1 MPARVGHVTPWG
13 VHCGIAK
20 HLSYWLPFAASRRP
34 QFILAEYPPWW
45 HTTATEW
52 NTCPSIRCWK
62 RSQPDNLQVP
72 CKVAVEQAVRIM
84 HWQWDPSFFPWTAIQ
99 EYEPWAQAAGMKTVV
114 TAHTLH
120 DVDEFT
126 WVNKAILKIADVIA
140 AGTPG
145 LVAALTD
152 YAARFCIPL
161 KSPIR
166 LISLPVPEIS
176 PALCTLRS
184 ALCAPVILTW
194 GFIGS
199 GKGHLA
205 ILDAVRRIRQEYAP
219 GAIYRVAGR
228 AMTGEQRNTVAAL
241 FDAASDEPGLLD
253 LREGWLDDEE
263 VFSLCREASVVALNH
278 IHRHESSSG
287 TVALSVASGT
297 PVVVSDSPMF
307 SGYAETGAVKVA
319 DPGPDG
325 FVDAILDL
333 LTKPDQL
340 DRGRE
345 RMMQRI
351 SSPVV
356 ASQYEA
362 IYQELST

>member
-1 MPARVGHVTPWG
+1 MSARVGHVTPWG
-13 VHCGIAK
+13 VHCGVAK
-20 HLSYWLPFAASRRP
+20 HLSYWLPEAAAHRP
-34 QFILAEYPPWW
+34 HFVLAEYPPWW
-45 HTTATEW
+45 HSSVAEW

-62 RSQPDNLQVP
+62 RSQPDNLHTP
-72 CKVAVEQAVRIM
+72 CQIALEQGMKIL
-84 HWQWDPSFFPWTAIQ
+84 HWQWDPSFFPWTAIT
-99 EYEPWAQAAGMKTVV
+99 EYETWAQNAGIRTVV

-120 DVDEFT
+120 DLDEFT
-126 WVNKAILKIADVIA
+126 WVNKAVLKMADAVA

-166 LISLPVPEIS
+166 LIPLPVPEMGSSIVRRPS
-176 PALCTLRS
+176 S
-184 ALCAPVILTW
+184 VVNPVVLTW
-194 GFIGS
+194 GFLGA

-205 ILDAVRRIRQEYAP
+205 ILDAVRELRAYAP

-228 AMTGEQRNTVAAL
+228 AMTGEQRNTVDSL
-241 FDAASDEPGLLD
+241 LSASADDPGLLD

-263 VFSLCREASVVALNH
+263 ILSLCREADAIALNH
-278 IHRHESSSG
+278 VWRNQSSSG

-307 SGYAETGAVKVA
+307 SGYAESGAVKVA
-319 DPGPDG
+319 APGPNG
-325 FVDAILDL
+325 FLDALLDV

-340 DRGRE
+340 AAGRAE
-345 RMMQRI
+345 MMKRI
-351 SSPVV
+351 AAPVV

-362 IYQELST
+362 IYQELESA